1 MHQRRRS
8 PSRRVPATYS
18 SIRIGECVA
27 FAHLPRGTLTDSSLF
42 QPLPLGGLALKSR
55 SALPS
60 LTRSRS
66 SRSGN
71 IPNELMATY
80 YRQRAS
86 AGLLADLDCGVLRA
100 CVPLEQRHD
109 PGRLNLKYPALPA
122 TIAPRSG
129 QRCRTLVLKRGCR

>member
-1 MHQRRRS
+1 M
-8 PSRRVPATYS
+8 PATHS

-27 FAHLPRGTLTDSSLF
+27 FAHLLRDTLTDSSLF
-42 QPLPLGGLALKSR
+42 QPLPLGGLALKNR
-55 SALPS
+55 SALPP

-66 SRSGN
+66 SQLSN
-71 IPNELMATY
+71 IPNTLMATY
-80 YRQRAS
+80 YRQRAG

-100 CVPLEQRHD
+100 GVPLEQRHD